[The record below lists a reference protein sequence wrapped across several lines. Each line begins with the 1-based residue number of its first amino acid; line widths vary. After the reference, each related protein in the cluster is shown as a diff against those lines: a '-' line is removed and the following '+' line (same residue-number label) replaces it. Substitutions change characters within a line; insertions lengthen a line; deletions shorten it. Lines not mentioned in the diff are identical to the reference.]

1 MTIAQEFIKKLQEA
15 TGKEPLPKK
24 FWEDY
29 SDHERSPTFQD
40 VLSQYAEYCKT
51 LSQSQKDW
59 FSKVFWDQVKA
70 YGTPI
75 IEAREDGQSEV
86 YFLFPRAKLSE
97 SVDNPG
103 AKKELY
109 LQGDFHGYGST
120 LKDTQEL
127 TQLPRTDIMW
137 RSNTMPRDALVTYYY
152 VQLEPK
158 YGNKKATDFYGDVA
172 YQPPSFFPVK
182 QSEIPA
188 DKPPAKTQEEL
199 QVADALFNGSW
210 YGLALMSSLDDI
222 ANAKDGVVYLSED
235 PKAYYVKG
243 MQQQA
248 TLPQDIDLTNLEE
261 KLENVEFKQT
271 VLAITSKAG
280 HTRPN
285 SVLIDE
291 FSNYHKIYDS
301 KSSFFRVDPDKDLSD
316 LGLPVENTD
325 LGTFFSDLRNKARVS
340 LVSKDD
346 KILDYPV
353 NPEDLS
359 KFSRSIHVFAPPGDA
374 DLDQAVIIH
383 DGNYYL
389 LGNTAERMKQL
400 LSENTAVI
408 FIAPEDGI
416 EAEAKAK
423 GVEFSATD
431 ALEGM
436 GTRTVDLKYR
446 VDEYAGFIHNE
457 LLPELV
463 KRGIKIPDDPDKR
476 VLVGSSLSGTA
487 SIYMGMSHPEWFGK
501 VVAQSP
507 SIDNRIKIEEIM
519 NAGKKQPSPEIF
531 LSCGTLEC
539 PAHAKNLNLPFAEE
553 LAEYLNV
560 ELHSYP
566 HGHQME
572 GWSPQLVEEALPA
585 LGLSLQAKGSL
596 KPADVATSKST
607 DSAEMTE
614 SFEKSRVKSSEQVI
628 SQQSDEELLA
638 SRQTTQQYKAAIK
651 QINDDSTPAADSA
664 KEQQDDD
671 ESSFT
676 P

>member
-1 MTIAQEFIKKLQEA
+1 MTIAQEFINKLQEA

-359 KFSRSIHVFAPPGDA
+359 KFSRSIHV
-374 DLDQAVIIH
+374 
-383 DGNYYL
+383 
-389 LGNTAERMKQL
+389 
-400 LSENTAVI
+400 
-408 FIAPEDGI
+408 
-416 EAEAKAK
+416 
-423 GVEFSATD
+423 
-431 ALEGM
+431 
-436 GTRTVDLKYR
+436 
-446 VDEYAGFIHNE
+446 
-457 LLPELV
+457 
-463 KRGIKIPDDPDKR
+463 
-476 VLVGSSLSGTA
+476 
-487 SIYMGMSHPEWFGK
+487 
-501 VVAQSP
+501 
-507 SIDNRIKIEEIM
+507 
-519 NAGKKQPSPEIF
+519 
-531 LSCGTLEC
+531 
-539 PAHAKNLNLPFAEE
+539 
-553 LAEYLNV
+553 
-560 ELHSYP
+560 
-566 HGHQME
+566 
-572 GWSPQLVEEALPA
+572 
-585 LGLSLQAKGSL
+585 
-596 KPADVATSKST
+596 
-607 DSAEMTE
+607 
-614 SFEKSRVKSSEQVI
+614 
-628 SQQSDEELLA
+628 
-638 SRQTTQQYKAAIK
+638 
-651 QINDDSTPAADSA
+651 
-664 KEQQDDD
+664 
-671 ESSFT
+671 
-676 P
+676 